1 MIKKKSKERYQK
13 FLIPITP
20 HHGLRAFYF
29 SAQSPPIFGT
39 KENKKNGTN
48 ILMIKFH
55 YALNPSHKSP
65 LT

>member
-1 MIKKKSKERYQK
+1 VIKKKQAKVAK

-39 KENKKNGTN
+39 KENQK
-48 ILMIKFH
+48 
-55 YALNPSHKSP
+55 
-65 LT
+65 